1 MSETFTDFRAV
12 RTYVRAQWCPTLC
25 DPKDCSLPGSSVDGI
40 FQARIYWSGLP
51 FPTPEDLPDPG
62 IKLSLLHWEVD
73 FLPLCHLG
81 SLLGQY
87 LPSN

>member
-1 MSETFTDFRAV
+1 MCVSSVAQSFLTFH
-12 RTYVRAQWCPTLC
+12 
-25 DPKDCSLPGSSVDGI
+25 DPADGSVPGSSVDGI